1 MVLVC
6 GRCLFCR
13 WSGRLVD
20 GLRVRWVS
28 YHTEPGL
35 QWRRY
40 SDKPQFLLRC
50 VAMVRLPFRTGS
62 DSAVRKRVFQAES
75 LKRFGER
82 RALDLI
88 LMWTC
93 PRKWRLWEC
102 RRVRWWVGSASLI
115 GSFWWWCE
123 SCFIVDHAFN
133 LAWVAILSLC
143 IRFCSLDWLTIHLIS
158 DALQMCFFF
167 QSWSV
172 FPSTASLRGR
182 VFANCL
188 CVFDLR
194 SKLSLEFGQIVFGK
208 SLDVFKGK

>member
-158 DALQMCFFF
+158 DALQMFFF
-167 QSWSV
+167 PVLVCFSV
-172 FPSTASLRGR
+172 HSESEGA
-182 VFANCL
+182 
-188 CVFDLR
+188 CVC
-194 SKLSLEFGQIVFGK
+194 KLSVCVWFEVKIVPRIWSNSFWEVFGC
-208 SLDVFKGK
+208 L